1 MKVNSALMMKANVPV
16 IWRIKKLII
25 QSRGIALPVT
35 LIFLLVMTI
44 IGVAAIR
51 NVTLEEKMAGNLRS
65 QQLAFEAAEQVLR
78 YCEKLAQELSISHAV
93 FPPQLPQGPIA
104 DGISQG
110 KNHWELSENWRSDVI
125 SIGLPSHIVSSV
137 GLVKP
142 PRCMIEKM
150 ALTGDYEFGLNP
162 ADPLTAYRITAR
174 GVGVTT
180 NVTVLLQSYL
190 RL

>member
-1 MKVNSALMMKANVPV
+1 MKKANVP
-16 IWRIKKLII
+16 IIMQIKNGII

-78 YCEKLAQELSISHAV
+78 YCETLVQELSISHVA
-93 FPPQLPQGPIA
+93 FPPHLPQGPIG
-104 DGISQG
+104 DGINQG
-110 KNHWELSENWRSDVI
+110 KNHWELAENWRSDAV
-125 SIGLPSHIVSSV
+125 SIGLPSHVARSV

-150 ALTGDYEFGLNP
+150 ALTGDYEFDLNP

-174 GVGVTT
+174 GFGTSS
-180 NVTVLLQSYL
+180 NVTVFLQSYL

>member
-1 MKVNSALMMKANVPV
+1 MGKVNAPIIEPLKQ
-16 IWRIKKLII
+16 LII

-44 IGVAAIR
+44 IGVSAIR

-78 YCEKLAQELSISHAV
+78 FCETVAQELSTSHAA
-93 FPPQLPQGPIA
+93 FPPRLPQGPIA
-104 DGISQG
+104 DGMHQG
-110 KNHWELSENWRSDVI
+110 KNYWELAENWRSDAV
-125 SIGLPSHIVSSV
+125 SIGLPSHIVSSA

-150 ALTGDYEFGLNP
+150 ALNGDYEFVLNP

-174 GVGVTT
+174 GVGTSS
-180 NVTVLLQSYL
+180 NVTVFLQSYL